1 LRDHRGLRR
10 GRRTDSLYCVWLARG
25 GRTAPPKHSRP
36 RIVIGQAGTVF
47 YYAMGLAIVVRAV
60 QGGILFRLWLF
71 YSYLIYCLTAG
82 VVIIG
87 VRYLAPGSYAS
98 VFWFVFLTPVIAE
111 FAVLVQVA
119 DYILDPYPAI
129 HQVGRFLTVAV
140 CVMFIALYVGPSLL
154 EPRPRS
160 LAILNLVLRSS
171 VAKAAIVIVLLG
183 VARYFRIPLGKNIAG
198 IMMGFS
204 IYLALNTANFAL
216 AETYGRSQ
224 YGQAFT
230 TVLLLTQTLTLLV
243 WTIALWH
250 PQPDL
255 LGNREVPR
263 DHEGVPE
270 PLSRQLGRFN
280 TALTRLLRK

>member
-1 LRDHRGLRR
+1 M
-10 GRRTDSLYCVWLARG
+10 WLGRG
-25 GRTAPPKHSRP
+25 GATALPRHSRL
-36 RIVIGQAGTVF
+36 RIVIAQAAIVF

-71 YSYLIYCLTAG
+71 YSYLIYCLSTG
-82 VVIIG
+82 VVTIG
-87 VRYLAPGSYAS
+87 VYYLAPGSYAS
-98 VFWFVFLTPVIAE
+98 VYWFVFLTTVIAE
-111 FAVLVQVA
+111 FAVLAQVA
-119 DYILDPYPAI
+119 DCIFAPYPAI
-129 HQVGRFLTVAV
+129 HQVGRFLTVSV

-154 EPRPRS
+154 EPRPS
-160 LAILNLVLRSS
+160 DVAILNLVLRSS
-171 VAKAAIVIVLLG
+171 VAKAAMVIVLLG

-204 IYLALNTANFAL
+204 VYLALNTANFAL

-224 YGQAFT
+224 YSQTFA
-230 TVLLLTQTLTLLV
+230 TVWALTQTLTFSV
-243 WTIALWH
+243 WAVALWQ

-255 LGNREVPR
+255 LSNREVPR

-280 TALTRLLRK
+280 TTLTRLFRR

>member
-1 LRDHRGLRR
+1 
-10 GRRTDSLYCVWLARG
+10 
-25 GRTAPPKHSRP
+25 
-36 RIVIGQAGTVF
+36 
-47 YYAMGLAIVVRAV
+47 MGLVIVVRAV
-60 QGGILFRLWLF
+60 QGGILFRLCLF

-98 VFWFVFLTPVIAE
+98 VFWFVFLTTVIAE
-111 FAVLVQVA
+111 FAVLVQVG
-119 DYILDPYPAI
+119 DYVFGPYAAVRQI
-129 HQVGRFLTVAV
+129 ARFLTVSMG
-140 CVMFIALYVGPSLL
+140 VMFTAFYIGPSLL

-198 IMMGFS
+198 IMIGFT

-243 WTIALWH
+243 WTIALWE

-255 LGNREVPR
+255 LSNREVPGGQ
-263 DHEGVPE
+263 EGISE
-270 PLSRQLGRFN
+270 PLSCQLGRFN
-280 TALTRLLRK
+280 TALTRLLRR